1 MIFTIYRQFSHVC
14 PTDSSRGRL
23 RLHVSPQCIKTCPWK
38 HKSLFVKLFKIIII
52 IPIAIFIID
61 YNNDDN
67 DIAVIVIAIAI
78 AIVIAIAMV
87 MALTVGMTAVVNSD
101 IIIVVLL

>member
-23 RLHVSPQCIKTCPWK
+23 RLHVSPQCIETCPWK
-38 HKSLFVKLFKIIII
+38 HKSLFVKLFRIITI
-52 IPIAIFIID
+52 IPIAILIID
-61 YNNDDN
+61 YNNNDN

-78 AIVIAIAMV
+78 VIAVAMV
-87 MALTVGMTAVVNSD
+87 MALTVAMTAVVNSD